1 MGGRSLSEHAVSFPF
16 SAVLFDLDGTLVD
29 SASDITTAVNRMLAE
44 EGLEQVDEA
53 LVRSWIGDGS
63 AVLLETALQHAG
75 SDRHA
80 AELLPRFMVH
90 YGDSLL
96 LSPQVYPGVVET
108 LDALEA
114 RGVPMAVCTNKPEPF
129 VGPLLEHVGL
139 DGRFA
144 AVVGAGTLPER
155 KPHPRPLV
163 HLAEQLGAPV
173 EECLMV
179 GDSETDFLA
188 AQAAEMP
195 VVLVSYGYARSF
207 DLHAAGALA
216 VIDRF
221 DELLGLPASAA

>member
-1 MGGRSLSEHAVSFPF
+1 MSFPF

-29 SASDITTAVNRMLAE
+29 SAADITAAINRLLAE
-44 EGLEQVDEA
+44 EGLEQVEEA
-53 LVRSWIGDGS
+53 MVRSWIGDGT
-63 AVLLETALQHAG
+63 AVLLATALQHAG
-75 SDRHA
+75 SHRSA

-96 LSPQVYPGVVET
+96 LSPRVYPGVVET
-108 LDALEA
+108 LDELAA

-139 DGRFA
+139 AQRFA
-144 AVVGAGTLPER
+144 GVVGAGTLPER
-155 KPHPRPLV
+155 KPHPRPLL
-163 HLAEQLGAPV
+163 HLAAHLETAV
-173 EECLMV
+173 DDCLMV

-188 AQAAEMP
+188 ARAAEMP

-207 DLHAAGALA
+207 DLRAAGALA

-221 DELLGLPASAA
+221 DELLGLPATAA

>member
-1 MGGRSLSEHAVSFPF
+1 MPFPF

-44 EGLEQVDEA
+44 EGLEEVDEA

-75 SDRHA
+75 SRRHA
-80 AELLPRFMVH
+80 DELLPRFMEH

-96 LSPQVYPGVVET
+96 LSPQVYPGVAET
-108 LDALEA
+108 LAELER

-129 VGPLLEHVGL
+129 VVPLLEHLGL
-139 DGRFA
+139 DRYFP
-144 AVVGAGTLPER
+144 AVVAAGTFPER
-155 KPHPRPLV
+155 KPHPRPLL
-163 HLAEQLGAPV
+163 HLAEQLGASPQDS
-173 EECLMV
+173 LMV

-188 AQAAEMP
+188 AKAAGMP
-195 VVLVSYGYARSF
+195 VVLVSFGYARSF
-207 DLHAAGALA
+207 NLHTAGALA

-221 DELLGLPASAA
+221 EELLTLR

>member
-1 MGGRSLSEHAVSFPF
+1 MPFPF

-44 EGLEQVDEA
+44 EGLQQVDEA
-53 LVRSWIGDGS
+53 RVRSWIGDGS

-75 SDRHA
+75 SSRHA
-80 AELLPRFMVH
+80 GELLPRFMQH

-96 LSPQVYPGVVET
+96 LSPQVYPGVVDT
-108 LDALEA
+108 LRELDA

-129 VGPLLEHVGL
+129 VPPLLEHLGL
-139 DGRFA
+139 DGYFA

-155 KPHPRPLV
+155 KPHPRPLL

-173 EECLMV
+173 EDCLMV

-188 AQAAEMP
+188 AQAAGMP

-207 DLHAAGALA
+207 DLRAAGALA

-221 DELLGLPASAA
+221 EDIMSVSRSP